1 MISSSLLWCSFSP
14 ITQQVMNTRPVMDAT
29 ETEELEKIRKKAM
42 DEVTSALQALEN
54 KFPGITEGA
63 AALAG
68 SGVGAAASF
77 GALYTLGTTGVSA
90 AGITSGLATAGSI
103 VGGGMVA
110 GIGIGRTC
118 SCVRDWRVRDS
129 ETQKNAK
136 LTAALSQAIQ
146 KLYEVQERLMSN
158 AEYFKA
164 EIAGIK
170 ATIDMLT
177 KKAQR

>member
-1 MISSSLLWCSFSP
+1 
-14 ITQQVMNTRPVMDAT
+14 MDAT

-103 VGGGMVA
+103 DGGGMVA
-110 GIGIGRTC
+110 GIAAVLGIGGYAI
-118 SCVRDWRVRDS
+118 VKHK
-129 ETQKNAK
+129 KNAK

-177 KKAQR
+177 KKAPKGSLVAVR